1 MAIIEKLKKIDDYR
15 WELPKDYKPGML
27 VPGII
32 YATEDMLEHIAKDAS
47 IDQVANAAFLPGI
60 VKASLAMPDIHQ
72 GYGPPI
78 GAVVATDV
86 KKNGVISPGAV
97 GFDINCGIR
106 LMTSNLTKDEIRDK
120 VKELVD
126 QLFYTIPTGVGS
138 KGNIKLDAKDERD
151 ILVEGARWAV
161 KKGYGEKDDLEHT
174 EANGAIEGADPDK
187 ISKKAYER
195 GHAQQGT
202 VGSGNHF
209 VEVQYVEEIF
219 DEEAANAFGLFKG
232 QITVMIHSGSRGFG
246 HQVCT
251 DYLVTMGEA
260 VRKYN
265 ISLPDRQLA
274 CAPINSPEGQDY
286 LAAMRCAANYAWANR
301 QCLMHWSR
309 EVFYKYFNRSPKEL
323 GLRLLYDVAHN
334 IVKLEEHVVDG
345 KKMLLAVHR
354 KGATRAFPAN
364 HPEVPE
370 VYRKIGQPVIIPGDM
385 GRASYILV
393 GTQRAMDETFG

>member
-106 LMTSNLTKDEIRDK
+106 LMTCNLTKDEIRDK

-138 KGNIKLDAKDERD
+138 RNRFI
-151 ILVEGARWAV
+151 
-161 KKGYGEKDDLEHT
+161 
-174 EANGAIEGADPDK
+174 
-187 ISKKAYER
+187 
-195 GHAQQGT
+195 
-202 VGSGNHF
+202 
-209 VEVQYVEEIF
+209 EVQYVEEIF
-219 DEEAANAFGLFKG
+219 DEEAANAFGLFEV
-232 QITVMIHSGSRGFG
+232 QVDRFQGSSS
-246 HQVCT
+246 T
-251 DYLVTMGEA
+251 
-260 VRKYN
+260 
-265 ISLPDRQLA
+265 
-274 CAPINSPEGQDY
+274 
-286 LAAMRCAANYAWANR
+286 
-301 QCLMHWSR
+301 
-309 EVFYKYFNRSPKEL
+309 
-323 GLRLLYDVAHN
+323 
-334 IVKLEEHVVDG
+334 VVD
-345 KKMLLAVHR
+345 R
-354 KGATRAFPAN
+354 P
-364 HPEVPE
+364 PC
-370 VYRKIGQPVIIPGDM
+370 
-385 GRASYILV
+385 
-393 GTQRAMDETFG
+393 

>member
-15 WELPKDYKPGML
+15 WELPKDDQPGMH

-32 YATEDMLEHIAKDAS
+32 YDTEDMLEHIAKDAS

-138 KGNIKLDAKDERD
+138 KGSIKLDAKDERD
-151 ILVEGARWAV
+151 IL
-161 KKGYGEKDDLEHT
+161 
-174 EANGAIEGADPDK
+174 
-187 ISKKAYER
+187 
-195 GHAQQGT
+195 
-202 VGSGNHF
+202 
-209 VEVQYVEEIF
+209 

-260 VRKYN
+260 VRKYK

-286 LAAMRCAANYAWANR
+286 LAAM
-301 QCLMHWSR
+301 
-309 EVFYKYFNRSPKEL
+309 
-323 GLRLLYDVAHN
+323 G
-334 IVKLEEHVVDG
+334 
-345 KKMLLAVHR
+345 
-354 KGATRAFPAN
+354 
-364 HPEVPE
+364 
-370 VYRKIGQPVIIPGDM
+370 
-385 GRASYILV
+385 
-393 GTQRAMDETFG
+393 